1 MATGYL
7 PEFPPSTPTGYL
19 HKILNTLPCL
29 PKKPELS
36 VEKRKTK
43 KGAKNSLEVINK
55 CRRKSVAPNQRP
67 EWEEDLKN
75 GLGCN
80 DHSCLER

>member
-7 PEFPPSTPTGYL
+7 PSYSPKIPDIFDIHEF
-19 HKILNTLPCL
+19 PCL

-36 VEKRKTK
+36 VEKRKTN
-43 KGAKNSLEVINK
+43 KGAKNSLKVIKN

-67 EWEEDLKN
+67 DWEEDLKT
-75 GLGCN
+75 GLGCKQF
-80 DHSCLER
+80 